1 MQSGMFDLVGIHG
14 LIDNFLLQT
23 SAPSEGSEEV
33 LKMSFSMSSILSLFL
48 FFLQIH

>member
-1 MQSGMFDLVGIHG
+1 MQSGMFDLVGIPG

-33 LKMSFSMSSILSLFL
+33 LESITSKMSFSM
-48 FFLQIH
+48 